1 VILIKIIISIAILC
15 ITSYIG
21 IEMASALK
29 SREQILTDMIT
40 FLRLVQNEMVY
51 MLNNLPVSYEMARQ
65 RLTSELKA
73 VIGAIVVDMSKY
85 GIDKID
91 MSITNNVN
99 TLTSLKDYDKD
110 IIISTFKNL
119 GRSDLELQNNIIEN
133 AITIIEKQIKEA
145 NEVKLKSSKVYKTVG
160 IISGLL
166 IVVIFI

>member
-1 VILIKIIISIAILC
+1 MIFIKIIISIAILC

-21 IEMASALK
+21 IEMARALK

-40 FLRLVQNEMVY
+40 FLKMVQNEMVY
-51 MLNNLPVSYEMARQ
+51 MLNNLPASYEMSRQ
-65 RLTSELKA
+65 KLNSELKD
-73 VIGAIVVDMSKY
+73 VIGAIVVNMSKY
-85 GIDKID
+85 GVDKID

-99 TLTSLKDYDKD
+99 TLVSLKEYDNY
-110 IIISTFKNL
+110 IIISTLKNL
-119 GRSDLELQNNIIEN
+119 GRSDLESQNNIIEN

-145 NEVKLKSSKVYKTVG
+145 NEVKVKSSKVYKTVG

>member
-1 VILIKIIISIAILC
+1 MIFIKIIISIAILC

-21 IEMASALK
+21 IEMAAALK

-40 FLRLVQNEMVY
+40 FLKLVQNEMVY
-51 MLNNLPVSYEMARQ
+51 MLNSLPVSYEMSRQ
-65 RLTSELKA
+65 RLTSSLKD

-99 TLTSLKDYDKD
+99 TLTSLKEYDKD
-110 IIISTFKNL
+110 IIISTLKNL
-119 GRSDLELQNNIIEN
+119 GRSDLESQNNIIEN
-133 AITIIEKQIKEA
+133 AITIIEQQIKEA
-145 NEVKLKSSKVYKTVG
+145 NEVKIKSSKVYKTVG

>member
-1 VILIKIIISIAILC
+1 MILIKIIISIAILC

-29 SREQILTDMIT
+29 YREQILTDMIT

-99 TLTSLKDYDKD
+99 TLTSLNDYDKD

-119 GRSDLELQNNIIEN
+119 GRSDLDSQNNIIEN

>member
-1 VILIKIIISIAILC
+1 MIFIKIIISIAILC

-21 IEMASALK
+21 IEMAIALK

-40 FLRLVQNEMVY
+40 FLKMVQNEMVY
-51 MLNNLPVSYEMARQ
+51 MLNNLPVSYEMSRQ
-65 RLTSELKA
+65 RLNSELKD

-85 GIDKID
+85 GVDKID

-99 TLTSLKDYDKD
+99 TLVSLKEYDKD
-110 IIISTFKNL
+110 IIISTLKNL
-119 GRSDLELQNNIIEN
+119 GRSDLESQNNIIEN

-145 NEVKLKSSKVYKTVG
+145 NEVKVKSSKVYKTVG

>member
-1 VILIKIIISIAILC
+1 MILIKIIVSIAILC

-21 IEMASALK
+21 IEMASVLK
-29 SREQILTDMIT
+29 YREQILTDMIT

-65 RLTSELKA
+65 RLTSQLKD

-85 GIDKID
+85 GVDKID

-99 TLTSLKDYDKD
+99 TLTSLNDYDKD

-119 GRSDLELQNNIIEN
+119 GRSDLESQNNIIEN